1 MVLDKTGG
9 LFRLAV
15 GLMQALCSGGG
26 EGGEGGA
33 GGAAAEGARDFT
45 PLVDKLA
52 LYFQVTMSGRWAGDG
67 RAMGGRWAGN
77 SFRGV
82 KSERDFVMWAAG
94 LKQSGSFPAFL
105 PSVDSDPRR
114 PGEPLQR

>member
-1 MVLDKTGG
+1 MWRDQLRCPTEDEYRRMVLDKTGG

-67 RAMGGRWAGN
+67 RAMAGDGRAI
-77 SFRGV
+77 R
-82 KSERDFVMWAAG
+82 
-94 LKQSGSFPAFL
+94 
-105 PSVDSDPRR
+105 SV
-114 PGEPLQR
+114 E